1 MVHTPGN
8 VPAGSHPSLQPW
20 ALGVSSPVPSRANP
34 AGLSHQSSFGSGPH
48 VPSESLP
55 LSPSHSSSSSHSSLD
70 VPPHLSSVHPS
81 TPVSGRSALDRSV
94 PSSFL
99 DSGLDSSDRTVR
111 PNSHVSP
118 PISVLRPSPFPDIT
132 PSRSR
137 SVPSNIPPRMNRRSF
152 AQPFSTFIPPAPP
165 LNPPV
170 IPLNVNPSSAP
181 PPVPP
186 IIPPPVLSSTIN
198 SSFPSVLPTLSF
210 SSTSSLPTVT
220 HIPILKGADNWP
232 IWYDS
237 VWSTLTS
244 LHLIPHVCDPPPA
257 GVPITFFNS
266 PSYPPAPPPADD
278 QDLCSKYLLWWKT
291 DSHAAHVLSSRLSP
305 SILAFLPDHIDST
318 TGLPRTSRAVLM
330 AIKQFCNVNNAAS
343 ASLLKEALF
352 SRTCGPSPTAI
363 STYCEAWRSDVGT
376 LRTMGYRFD
385 WSDAIFSFLSQLPPS
400 LLRVRDLLWD
410 SVALRTDLDSLSLDW
425 VISYTLQ
432 SAARNATFDVRRNR
446 VNLGRAY
453 RKCSD
458 PSCSRSSV
466 NGSDRCAT
474 HGGATPNTRTMDHS
488 QSSKPRLPS
497 SSQANIA
504 AASAVPLSAC
514 DSSSDVVSDPVIM
527 DDDIGT
533 VDS

>member
-1 MVHTPGN
+1 
-8 VPAGSHPSLQPW
+8 
-20 ALGVSSPVPSRANP
+20 
-34 AGLSHQSSFGSGPH
+34 
-48 VPSESLP
+48 
-55 LSPSHSSSSSHSSLD
+55 
-70 VPPHLSSVHPS
+70 
-81 TPVSGRSALDRSV
+81 
-94 PSSFL
+94 
-99 DSGLDSSDRTVR
+99 
-111 PNSHVSP
+111 
-118 PISVLRPSPFPDIT
+118 
-132 PSRSR
+132 
-137 SVPSNIPPRMNRRSF
+137 
-152 AQPFSTFIPPAPP
+152 
-165 LNPPV
+165 
-170 IPLNVNPSSAP
+170 
-181 PPVPP
+181 
-186 IIPPPVLSSTIN
+186 
-198 SSFPSVLPTLSF
+198 
-210 SSTSSLPTVT
+210 
-220 HIPILKGADNWP
+220 
-232 IWYDS
+232 
-237 VWSTLTS
+237 
-244 LHLIPHVCDPPPA
+244 
-257 GVPITFFNS
+257 
-266 PSYPPAPPPADD
+266 
-278 QDLCSKYLLWWKT
+278 
-291 DSHAAHVLSSRLSP
+291 
-305 SILAFLPDHIDST
+305 
-318 TGLPRTSRAVLM
+318 M

-453 RKCSD
+453 H
-458 PSCSRSSV
+458 
-466 NGSDRCAT
+466 RCAT

-533 VDS
+533 VDSCSPTPVPTAFANEKSLVDLYLACPPPSKSVPTLACAGHILDEWCKSSFVPRSLVVLLV